1 MDLSIFP
8 PNLLLVLEI
17 GMADHHEITVLKGVK
32 RAERSFVDS
41 SEAN

>member
-8 PNLLLVLEI
+8 PNLLEI

-41 SEAN
+41 SEADF